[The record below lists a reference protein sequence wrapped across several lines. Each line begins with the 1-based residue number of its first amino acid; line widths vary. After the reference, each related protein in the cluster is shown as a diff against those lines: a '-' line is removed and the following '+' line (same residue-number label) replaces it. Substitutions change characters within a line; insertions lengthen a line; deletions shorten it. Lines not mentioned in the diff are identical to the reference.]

1 MMAEQPR
8 ALRPPRTPF
17 RDLSFGFAS
26 AESEA
31 ARHPDL
37 LLQGFLDRGVTA
49 EMLTPGGTYLVLG
62 YKGSGKSAIAE
73 HLRLSAESD
82 PLLFVK
88 TTNLSADFHF
98 QAFTELADAVGD
110 RPAGYVV
117 GWQWLLLLHVLHSL
131 AGDESAMLRPELVS
145 AVGALRDMGLLPAR
159 TLRSTVLTSRKRSVT
174 ANFPRILNLGLEE
187 VREVR
192 RGNVGVVVEELLT
205 SVLETRTQS
214 HHLVTVDGLDEIY
227 LRTPAQ
233 LDVISALMQAADR
246 LNGEMQRAGVRV
258 KIVVLCR
265 TDLFDRL
272 PGANKNKLRQDSA
285 LELDWYETPRDPART
300 ALARLAGLRAR
311 LSDPAI
317 VDLFATHFPQRIRA
331 GTRSHRT
338 IGYLLAHTRHT
349 PRDFLQLLGR
359 VQRFATGDG
368 PLPADEIHA
377 GLRQYC
383 IEYFVPEIKD
393 ELDGPL
399 SREQIDAVFETL
411 GSLASRELTLSTLRD
426 LSTADAQRR
435 ALDWPQVLKLLF
447 EASALGNV
455 QSGAGGASYYTF
467 RFRNRHSTLD
477 PNRRMVL
484 HRALIRAFNLAHA

>member
-1 MMAEQPR
+1 
-8 ALRPPRTPF
+8 
-17 RDLSFGFAS
+17 
-26 AESEA
+26 
-31 ARHPDL
+31 
-37 LLQGFLDRGVTA
+37 
-49 EMLTPGGTYLVLG
+49 
-62 YKGSGKSAIAE
+62 
-73 HLRLSAESD
+73 
-82 PLLFVK
+82 
-88 TTNLSADFHF
+88 
-98 QAFTELADAVGD
+98 
-110 RPAGYVV
+110 VV

-131 AGDESAMLRPELVS
+131 AGDQSAMLRPELVS

-187 VREVR
+187 VKEVR
-192 RGNVGVVVEELLT
+192 RGNVGVLVEELLS
-205 SVLETRTQS
+205 SVVETRTPS
-214 HHLVTVDGLDEIY
+214 RHLVTIDGLDEIY

-258 KIVVLCR
+258 KVVVLCR

-285 LELDWYETPRDPART
+285 VELDWYETTRDPSRT
-300 ALARLAGLRAR
+300 ALARLAELRAR
-311 LSDPAI
+311 LSDATI

-338 IGYLLAHTRHT
+338 IGHLLAHTRHT
-349 PRDFLQLLGR
+349 PRDFLQLLSR
-359 VQRFATGDG
+359 IQRFATGDG
-368 PLPADEIHA
+368 PLSADEIHG

-411 GSLASRELTLSTLRD
+411 GALASRELTLSALRD
-426 LSTADAQRR
+426 LSMADAQRR

-447 EASALGNV
+447 EASAVGNV
-455 QSGAGGASYYTF
+455 QSGAAGASFYTF
-467 RFRNRHSTLD
+467 RFRNRHSSLD

-484 HRALIRAFNLAHA
+484 HRALVRAFNLAHG

>member
-1 MMAEQPR
+1 MAEQP
-8 ALRPPRTPF
+8 AEPRTGRAPF
-17 RDLSFGFAS
+17 RDLNFGFAS

-37 LLQGFLDRGVTA
+37 LLQGFLDRGATA
-49 EMLTPGGTYLVLG
+49 DVLTPGGAFLVLG

-73 HLRLSAESD
+73 HLRLRAESD

-98 QAFTELADAVGD
+98 QAFTELADAAGD
-110 RPAGYVV
+110 RPGGYVV

-131 AGDESAMLRPELVS
+131 AGDEAAMLRPELTA
-145 AVGALRDMGLLPAR
+145 AVDALRDMGLLPAR

-187 VREVR
+187 VKEVR
-192 RGNVGVVVEELLT
+192 RGNVGVLVEELL
-205 SVLETRTQS
+205 SAVVETRTPS
-214 HHLVTVDGLDEIY
+214 RHLVTVDGLDEIY

-233 LDVISALMQAADR
+233 LDVISALVLAADR

-258 KIVVLCR
+258 KVVVLCR

-285 LELDWYETPRDPART
+285 LELDWYETTRDPSRT
-300 ALARLAGLRAR
+300 ALVRLAELRAR
-311 LSDPAI
+311 LTDPGM
-317 VDLFATHFPQRIRA
+317 VDLFAAHFPQRVRA
-331 GTRSHRT
+331 GSRTHRT
-338 IGYLLAHTRHT
+338 IGHLLAHTRHT
-349 PRDFLQLLGR
+349 PRDFLQLLSR
-359 VQRFATGDG
+359 IQRFANGDG
-368 PLPADEIHA
+368 PLSADEIHG

-411 GSLASRELTLSTLRD
+411 GALASREFRLSTLCD
-426 LSTADAQRR
+426 LSLEDARR
-435 ALDWPQVLKLLF
+435 RELDWPPVLKLLF
-447 EASALGNV
+447 EASAVGNV

-484 HRALIRAFNLAHA
+484 HRALVRALNLAHG